1 MFVSLNFNTIKR
13 VGFAAEQIAK
23 WINDRAEINV
33 LYFLLPQKK
42 YN

>member
-1 MFVSLNFNTIKR
+1 MLFIQYDVLYFIR

-33 LYFLLPQKK
+33 KIFFG
-42 YN
+42 